1 MSNQQEVNPAIE
13 VVQSLQQGE
22 MPKNE
27 QMAKIMNKADDFL
40 EQQKQDA
47 TSIQVS
53 QINDMISPL
62 AIWLT

>member
-53 QINDMISPL
+53 QINDMM
-62 AIWLT
+62 